1 MALVAQPKIVAIILP
16 EHLLCTCLS
25 VNSLS
30 RHNHPA
36 RWVGLLIPTLQVGKL
51 KHQDVKRF
59 ISWPWTDPDLTTPT
73 AIE

>member
-1 MALVAQPKIVAIILP
+1 M
-16 EHLLCTCLS
+16 
-25 VNSLS
+25 
-30 RHNHPA
+30 
-36 RWVGLLIPTLQVGKL
+36 LIPTLQVGKL